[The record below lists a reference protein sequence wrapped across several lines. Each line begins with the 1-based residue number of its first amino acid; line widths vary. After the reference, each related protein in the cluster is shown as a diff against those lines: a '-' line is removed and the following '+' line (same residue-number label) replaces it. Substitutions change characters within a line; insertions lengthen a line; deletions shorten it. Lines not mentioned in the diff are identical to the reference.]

1 MRQWMKKRGMLLA
14 LALLLAAGTPLY
26 MVQTPVQVS
35 AKAVKKGLKRE
46 KGKYYYYKK
55 GVKVK
60 KQWVS
65 IGKKKYYFQ
74 KNGAAAVDWN
84 KIGNKAY
91 YFNSKGVM
99 AKNKRVDGVKLNAK
113 GQASLNND
121 RVKLIFAVKS
131 VMAKKTKSSQSKAQK
146 LKACYNDMLKC
157 GYAGKF
163 GSTTVSGWEVK
174 YAYDMLTSRKGNCYS
189 YASAFAMLARECGY
203 NAKIVTGKITKD
215 GGNEIPH
222 AWVEISGKV
231 YDPQTQQNM
240 GIDLYGKKYTDMSR
254 VVYMAEKK
262 I

>member
-1 MRQWMKKRGMLLA
+1 MRQWMRRRGMLLV
-14 LALLLAAGTPLY
+14 LALMLAAGTPLY
-26 MVQTPVQVS
+26 VMNTPVEVS
-35 AKAVKKGLKRE
+35 AKTVKKGLKQE
-46 KGKYYYYKK
+46 KGKYYYYQK

-60 KQWVS
+60 NKWIT

-91 YFNSKGVM
+91 YFNSKAVM
-99 AKNKRVDGVKLNAK
+99 VKNKKVDGVKLNAK

-131 VMAKKTKSSQSKAQK
+131 VVAEKTKSSWSKAQK
-146 LKACYNDMLKC
+146 LEACYNDMLKC

-163 GSTTVSGWEVK
+163 GSTTAAGWEVK

-189 YASAFAMLARECGY
+189 FASAFGMLARECGY
-203 NAKIVTGKITKD
+203 NAKIVTGKISKD
-215 GGNEIPH
+215 GADEISH

-231 YDPQTQQNM
+231 YDPQTQQTM
-240 GIDLYGKKYTDMSR
+240 GIDLYGKKYTDVSR
-254 VVYMAEKK
+254 AVYTVEKK